1 MATIKNDVEYNHLQ
15 TIDTKDMSQTIDLNA
30 SAIKDKDKEKDVN
43 VPTIR
48 LINLDKDEE
57 ETYKEDA

>member
-15 TIDTKDMSQTIDLNA
+15 TSDTKDMSETIDLNT
-30 SAIKDKDKEKDVN
+30 SSIKEKEKDANVN

-48 LINLDKDEE
+48 LINLDKEE
-57 ETYKEDA
+57 E